1 MKILLPFIIIFF
13 YSCGAQRQNKDS
25 ALESLQNLFGIGSQ
39 NSVSIGEATDFH
51 SSTPPNPS
59 DVVIGSNTGEAPLS
73 PTALDLSFVSSP
85 GSTSPGS
92 SILKIFIDN
101 ENYTNAEHFSF
112 AEKEIGVTETKN
124 VVIKNTGT
132 ATLQIISVEVTSI
145 SNQFRFKNSG
155 MYAGGFV
162 SITPN
167 SSINFQVEFQPG
179 SNGKKLGT
187 LVVLSNDPNLPEKR
201 LVLNGIGK
209 DEASAV
215 VMKQSSFVSRQ
226 DTILIEFSHSMDI
239 ASICPNSEPNNQFPG
254 TNPYGQ
260 SLIRITRNLS
270 DPNTDISG
278 FCYWNSFRQLVVDPI
293 ETLSPN
299 TRYYIDL
306 SGARKFGSAQGLS
319 CVRRIDEAGCN
330 LNSTSFVT
338 EPSFQI
344 SVQIAPNQ
352 FLHPAPSG
360 KSAILEE
367 TQIPQV
373 NITSAIS
380 DFWEAD
386 EIRLKKLN
394 SPPTNASIPW
404 SSEINL
410 TTLADSSLRP
420 SRGANTY
427 FFEIRKGAKKYFR
440 VFGFHYGRI
449 ASDPNQPVES
459 TARVN
464 IGTGANGLGRIGRLL
479 ERLFRSDGNFGSA
492 SDNFRIGGK
501 VFSDSYNDI
510 LGTTA
515 NGCSRI
521 RVSSTTGI
529 RAGMVLRGVSLQPNT
544 FITSIHSSGF
554 LNTGDGCPNNS
565 TFTNGPLL
573 IISRAAT
580 NSFGQSGSDIKISL
594 GPDIGKFANLTNGN
608 SSITFAQNDDIY
620 PGVYVNHPNLPEGTT
635 IGNLISGTSWT
646 LSNASSASLSNT
658 TVTIGRTFIQNPKRT
673 GNVLTGTDALGQNC
687 LSNPNDF
694 GSARELNHLLSIGP
708 FCRINWSWGGFIANG
723 RSDVYVT
730 TMTIENIANGTPN
743 DNLLVTLNPV
753 AGASSN
759 GQLNLNLNGKRL
771 KGTLRLFMHSGGG
784 LAGGLANG
792 AVYDVDFMMNP
803 NGGCSSS
810 SAFLNYSTTANF
822 QLATAM
828 TSLNIP
834 NSNGMVSLNVINPN
848 SWRDNPSA
856 TEFNISGWNSAI
868 CAYNVRTIKPGT
880 FDSIIQ
886 AVLESVIPGIQWR
899 VVQGVIRDTIQTVT
913 PNILNAIFVQM
924 RKDQRNDGIDVNLP
938 DYLPAPFDR
947 TKINLGINL
956 AQTASNRVH
965 SDGLDLTAAVSA
977 LACQKNSPSDTNCID
992 RNSIIEKPNSPH
1004 TGTGFS
1010 NGFVRVSDGTAPR
1023 SQMARSAVNSNM
1035 GTGRIS
1041 TSDGSGVLLSLHS
1054 DSINQLF
1061 YQMWWNGILNLKLDQ
1076 NFANKIKGF
1085 RGDEDRLFQ
1094 IFQILLKADSI
1105 LKVLA
1110 PGRTKI
1116 QFRDSSNNLRTIQSN
1131 DDVFFRLE
1139 PLLPPHIQFSNT
1151 NLSKTTNGLKQ
1162 PLLDLQWTDLLL
1174 KIYGKQGNEEYLLS
1188 TVKIGIST
1196 KLLFG
1201 AKEFTSGVGCSGL
1214 NPSFCNG
1221 TENDFYK
1228 VSALQLNL
1236 CDDNNAEDL
1245 ENSNRSAAN
1254 RRIDCDE
1261 ARVGFLD
1268 GNTENDLDLFYTME
1282 VLESN
1287 LDNPSGLNP
1296 NGIKEVLD
1304 PTIQKL
1310 IIPVLNY
1317 VLEFIPLERKSKN
1330 LQVDSTY
1337 TSPNFS
1343 YEIGR
1348 KEDPNANGN
1357 KIAANCGLRMN
1368 QLSSLPYSSTYLNQS
1383 TTTQE
1388 TSPYILL
1395 NVKLSDYTFWGNC
1408 SL

>member
-1 MKILLPFIIIFF
+1 M
-13 YSCGAQRQNKDS
+13 
-25 ALESLQNLFGIGSQ
+25 
-39 NSVSIGEATDFH
+39 
-51 SSTPPNPS
+51 
-59 DVVIGSNTGEAPLS
+59 
-73 PTALDLSFVSSP
+73 
-85 GSTSPGS
+85 
-92 SILKIFIDN
+92 
-101 ENYTNAEHFSF
+101 
-112 AEKEIGVTETKN
+112 
-124 VVIKNTGT
+124 
-132 ATLQIISVEVTSI
+132 
-145 SNQFRFKNSG
+145 
-155 MYAGGFV
+155 
-162 SITPN
+162 
-167 SSINFQVEFQPG
+167 
-179 SNGKKLGT
+179 
-187 LVVLSNDPNLPEKR
+187 
-201 LVLNGIGK
+201 
-209 DEASAV
+209 
-215 VMKQSSFVSRQ
+215 
-226 DTILIEFSHSMDI
+226 
-239 ASICPNSEPNNQFPG
+239 
-254 TNPYGQ
+254 
-260 SLIRITRNLS
+260 
-270 DPNTDISG
+270 
-278 FCYWNSFRQLVVDPI
+278 
-293 ETLSPN
+293 
-299 TRYYIDL
+299 
-306 SGARKFGSAQGLS
+306 
-319 CVRRIDEAGCN
+319 
-330 LNSTSFVT
+330 
-338 EPSFQI
+338 
-344 SVQIAPNQ
+344 
-352 FLHPAPSG
+352 
-360 KSAILEE
+360 
-367 TQIPQV
+367 
-373 NITSAIS
+373 
-380 DFWEAD
+380 
-386 EIRLKKLN
+386 
-394 SPPTNASIPW
+394 
-404 SSEINL
+404 
-410 TTLADSSLRP
+410 
-420 SRGANTY
+420 
-427 FFEIRKGAKKYFR
+427 
-440 VFGFHYGRI
+440 
-449 ASDPNQPVES
+449 
-459 TARVN
+459 
-464 IGTGANGLGRIGRLL
+464 
-479 ERLFRSDGNFGSA
+479 
-492 SDNFRIGGK
+492 
-501 VFSDSYNDI
+501 
-510 LGTTA
+510 
-515 NGCSRI
+515 
-521 RVSSTTGI
+521 
-529 RAGMVLRGVSLQPNT
+529 
-544 FITSIHSSGF
+544 
-554 LNTGDGCPNNS
+554 
-565 TFTNGPLL
+565 
-573 IISRAAT
+573 
-580 NSFGQSGSDIKISL
+580 
-594 GPDIGKFANLTNGN
+594 
-608 SSITFAQNDDIY
+608 
-620 PGVYVNHPNLPEGTT
+620 
-635 IGNLISGTSWT
+635 
-646 LSNASSASLSNT
+646 
-658 TVTIGRTFIQNPKRT
+658 
-673 GNVLTGTDALGQNC
+673 
-687 LSNPNDF
+687 
-694 GSARELNHLLSIGP
+694 
-708 FCRINWSWGGFIANG
+708 GGFIANG

-834 NSNGMVSLNVINPN
+834 NSNGMVSLNVMNPN

-1035 GTGRIS
+1035 GTGRIN

-1254 RRIDCDE
+1254 
-1261 ARVGFLD
+1261 D
-1268 GNTENDLDLFYTME
+1268 G
-1282 VLESN
+1282 
-1287 LDNPSGLNP
+1287 
-1296 NGIKEVLD
+1296 
-1304 PTIQKL
+1304 
-1310 IIPVLNY
+1310 
-1317 VLEFIPLERKSKN
+1317 
-1330 LQVDSTY
+1330 
-1337 TSPNFS
+1337 
-1343 YEIGR
+1343 
-1348 KEDPNANGN
+1348 
-1357 KIAANCGLRMN
+1357 
-1368 QLSSLPYSSTYLNQS
+1368 
-1383 TTTQE
+1383 
-1388 TSPYILL
+1388 
-1395 NVKLSDYTFWGNC
+1395 
-1408 SL
+1408 